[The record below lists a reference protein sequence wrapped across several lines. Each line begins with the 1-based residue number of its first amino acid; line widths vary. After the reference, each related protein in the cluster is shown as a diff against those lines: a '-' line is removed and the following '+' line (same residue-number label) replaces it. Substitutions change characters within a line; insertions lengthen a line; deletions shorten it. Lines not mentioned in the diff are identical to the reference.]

1 MDSKLH
7 SIYTILKSISVS
19 KQAFCMCV
27 NPILSL
33 FSPLEIINVSSRTY
47 KALSFQTSICR
58 QLLIYFF

>member
-7 SIYTILKSISVS
+7 SIYTILKNISVS

-33 FSPLEIINVSSRTY
+33 FSPLEIINVSS
-47 KALSFQTSICR
+47 
-58 QLLIYFF
+58 